1 MEKQHPWVV
10 QAKTSVFAI
19 QDTTNLILQTIF
31 LSVLC
36 VQRTAIVKEATL
48 QWNPALEI
56 HTLIALDQQV
66 ILIVC
71 ATQDI
76 MALLVIILLVLH
88 VPLDITALEDY
99 LTVLQT
105 FALATPVHLR
115 SVLQLQIALVSQVMN
130 LLQIKV
136 WELGVHYAPLAHF
149 ALVDKRHFADLT
161 LKLCL

>member
-1 MEKQHPWVV
+1 
-10 QAKTSVFAI
+10 
-19 QDTTNLILQTIF
+19 
-31 LSVLC
+31 
-36 VQRTAIVKEATL
+36 
-48 QWNPALEI
+48 
-56 HTLIALDQQV
+56 
-66 ILIVC
+66 
-71 ATQDI
+71 